1 VFVALALLLEIS
13 WIGELGFE
21 RIVVANLI
29 AAFSMALTV
38 YLRGAGRAAAPGR
51 LQVD

>member
-21 RIVVANLI
+21 RIVVAKLI
-29 AAFSMALTV
+29 ATFSMALTV
-38 YLRGAGRAAAPGR
+38 YLHGAGRAAASGR
-51 LQVD
+51 LRVD